1 MTEVRAFADRQ
12 ALDRGQL
19 LRAPIRWPMPSRLDE
34 IVHGPGPKA
43 QAALQ
48 ALGAD
53 TVGGLLHHLP
63 RTASVART
71 IEELAIGESATIVV
85 AVESI
90 RSRPVRRRGMRPM
103 VEATVGDGTGRL
115 KVAFFNQP
123 WLVDRYR
130 PGTRLLVQGVVQPG
144 GKLRLAG
151 HAPTQLQPGSAEGAA
166 TYPATEGITS
176 TQIAALVQQHLPR
189 ARDLPEL
196 LPARIRAREQLSGVA
211 DATVA
216 MHAGAME
223 DGRRRLAFEELL
235 TEQLVQRRLRDLPR
249 EGLVATPLAE
259 APTLTRRWR
268 DELLPFRPTDDQ
280 ARAIAELDDELARD
294 VPMQRLL
301 LGDVGAG
308 KTVVAVHA
316 MLRAAEHG
324 RQAALMAP
332 TETLARQHF
341 RTLQELVPGE
351 LLPMALLTA
360 STKAADR
367 KRILYALRGGQLGI
381 VIGTHAL
388 LEDPVQFHSLS
399 VVVIDE
405 QHRFGVRQRA
415 RLEAKAPEG
424 RTPHVLHLTATPI
437 PRTQRLLEFGAVDVT
452 ELRALPRG
460 RQPIVT
466 RIAET
471 AQDREH
477 AYELLREQVAQ
488 GRQAFVVC
496 PLVAESEEL
505 EARSATAEFE
515 RLGAGPLRGLQLEL
529 LHGQMPAPEKEA
541 AMARF
546 VSGAAQVL
554 VATTVIEVGIDVPNA
569 TVMLIEDAG
578 RFGISQLHQLRGRVG
593 RGAHGGTCVLFGQA
607 TSPRLKALVEHRD
620 GFRLAEID
628 LQLRGEGELTGLR
641 QSGMARYRAAR
652 LPEDEAL
659 LERAHVVADELLAAD
674 PALSAPEHV
683 LLGRA
688 VEEIRRSRIAA

>member
-19 LRAPIRWPMPSRLDE
+19 LRAPVRWPRPSRLDE

-43 QAALQ
+43 QAALG

-53 TVGGLLHHLP
+53 TIGGLLHHLP

-85 AVESI
+85 VVESI

-259 APTLTRRWR
+259 PPTLTRRWR
-268 DELLPFRPTDDQ
+268 EELLPFAPTDDQ
-280 ARAIAELDDELARD
+280 ARAIGELDDELARD

-471 AQDREH
+471 AHDREE

-529 LHGQMPAPEKEA
+529 LHGQMPAAEKEA

-593 RGAHGGTCVLFGQA
+593 RGAYGGTCVLFGQA
-607 TSPRLKALVEHRD
+607 SSPRLKALVEHRD

-652 LPEDEAL
+652 LPDDEAL

-674 PALSAPEHV
+674 PGLTAPEHV